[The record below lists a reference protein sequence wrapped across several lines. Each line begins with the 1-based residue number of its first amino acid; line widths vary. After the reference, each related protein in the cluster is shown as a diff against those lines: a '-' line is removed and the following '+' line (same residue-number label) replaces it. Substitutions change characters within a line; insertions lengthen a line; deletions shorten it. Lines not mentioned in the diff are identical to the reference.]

1 MAKSVHFSSKTCE
14 WATPQDLFD
23 KLDSEFNFTLDAC
36 ATVQNAK
43 CGRFFTK
50 AQDGLTGCWDG
61 VVWMN
66 PSFRVRL

>member
-43 CGRFFTK
+43 CGRFFTM
-50 AQDGLTGCWDG
+50 A
-61 VVWMN
+61 
-66 PSFRVRL
+66 

>member
-36 ATVQNAK
+36 ATPSAVVIFK
-43 CGRFFTK
+43 K
-50 AQDGLTGCWDG
+50 A
-61 VVWMN
+61 
-66 PSFRVRL
+66 